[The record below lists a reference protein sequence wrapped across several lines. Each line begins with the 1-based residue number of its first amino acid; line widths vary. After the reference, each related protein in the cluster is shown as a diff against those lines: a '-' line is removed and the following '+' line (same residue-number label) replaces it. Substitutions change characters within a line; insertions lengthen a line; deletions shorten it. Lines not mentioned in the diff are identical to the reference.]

1 MSRWQI
7 VKAFSMGAFI
17 WLSFMVTMGFL
28 FGSLITKCHAAD
40 LLVGGYSYHFDE
52 PDAAF
57 GEPEKF
63 NESNELIGLKF
74 DWLAITAMKN
84 SYYENS
90 YSVLAFYEEFLN
102 QNVDLLF
109 VAGAASGYQ
118 DSNLYNVDGV
128 AAVAYIG
135 ADFHPSSDDW
145 GIVLS
150 VAPGSFVSV
159 NFRMEL

>member
-1 MSRWQI
+1 MNWKMIRAISLC
-7 VKAFSMGAFI
+7 VFV
-17 WLSFMVTMGFL
+17 WLVFMATMTML
-28 FGSLITKCHAAD
+28 FVSLITKVYAAD
-40 LLVGGYSYHFDE
+40 LLVGGYSYHFE
-52 PDAAF
+52 KPDPEF
-57 GEPEKF
+57 GEPEEF

-90 YSVLAFYEEFLN
+90 YSVLAFYDEYVN
-102 QNVDLLF
+102 SNIDLLF

-118 DSNLYNVDGV
+118 DSNLNHVEGV

-145 GIVLS
+145 GVVLS
-150 VAPGSFVSV
+150 VAPGSFVSI
-159 NFRMEL
+159 NLRLNL